1 MTKRRTSEMADKPWK
16 NAPVLCALT
25 RSKTPRICRVPR
37 DKATD
42 LVSKAFDY
50 EFTGESVVYPF
61 ELPKQILNMNVNIIQ
76 ICGSSGSG
84 KTTMLHD
91 LAKAGWHFPNKT
103 YDNRKAIISNFADPK
118 EGLRAFNAVGL
129 GSKPTYCRPRNVL
142 STGEGFRAD
151 LALNLEDNV
160 MIDEYTSVV
169 NREVAMSASYGIQ
182 NYIRQKGYKNVV
194 LCGCHNDIVEYL
206 KPDILIDI
214 EEEKVYDLRGFCL
227 GKTLTS
233 PSNKSTERRR
243 ERSGEHSLRITI

>member
-1 MTKRRTSEMADKPWK
+1 MADKPWK

-61 ELPKQILNMNVNIIQ
+61 ELPRQILNMKVNIIQ

-91 LAKAGWHFPNKT
+91 LAKAGWHFPSKT
-103 YDNRKAIISNFADPK
+103 YDNSKAIISNFADPK

-194 LCGCHNDIVEYL
+194 LCGCHSDIVEYL